1 MRAVLCSRLCSLL
14 IPALLVPALAGCM
27 KTSEKYCATH
37 DDPAHCPPAD
47 GAGGSCQIDDDCT
60 AAATPLCDPA
70 SHTCVGCVSSTDCQN
85 PLPACGAD
93 HVCGGCRAHTDC
105 ASQVCAPD
113 GTCADE
119 ASVAYVSDVNA
130 GGTVCTRAMP
140 CANVDEG
147 HKRNRMY
154 IKVTGTIVD
163 TKTTV
168 LDTDA
173 TILADR
179 GAALRRTGS
188 GAVIEIKANAKVAIY
203 DLEIAQGTGGGSHGV
218 SVPSGTPM
226 LELHRV
232 LIANNAGYGLS
243 ALGGS
248 VVMTQS
254 VIVANATGGVFLS
267 ATNFQLTNNLIVQNG
282 AAATSQ
288 TGGLTL
294 SPGLQTSVFE
304 FNTVADNLSMPVAAS
319 ARGLNCTLAISVANN
334 LFINNKVGPSC
345 TVGYSMY
352 ETGTVVTGTNLAGDP
367 MFKNQDIG
375 SFRAADYYRIGSAS
389 AAKDQADPTATLS
402 TDIDGN
408 ARPQAGRSDIGADEF
423 TP

>member
-1 MRAVLCSRLCSLL
+1 MRAVLLASLL
-14 IPALLVPALAGCM
+14 GLLLAPHLAGCM

-37 DDPAHCPPAD
+37 DDPAHCPPGD
-47 GAGGSCQIDDDCT
+47 GSGGSCQIDDDCT
-60 AAATPLCDPA
+60 AAAMPLCDPA
-70 SHTCVGCVSSTDCQN
+70 SHTCVGCVTSADCQN
-85 PLPACGAD
+85 PLPVCGAD
-93 HVCGGCRAHTDC
+93 HVCGACRAHTDC
-105 ASQVCAPD
+105 ASLACAPD

-130 GGTVCTRAMP
+130 GGTDCTRALP
-140 CANVDEG
+140 CATVDEG
-147 HKRNRMY
+147 HKRNRTY

-173 TILADR
+173 TILADH

-188 GAVIEIKANAKVAIY
+188 GPVIEIKASAKVAIY
-203 DLEIAQGTGGGSHGV
+203 DLEIAQGTGGGSHGI
-218 SVPSGTPM
+218 SVPSGTPTI
-226 LELHRV
+226 ELHRV
-232 LIANNAGYGLS
+232 LLANNAGYGIS
-243 ALGGS
+243 ALAGS
-248 VVMTQS
+248 VVMSQS
-254 VIVANATGGVFLS
+254 VIVSNATGGVFLS
-267 ATNFQLTNNLIVQNG
+267 ATNFRLTNNLVVQNG

-294 SPGLQTSVFE
+294 SPGPQTSVFE
-304 FNTVADNLSMPVAAS
+304 FNTVADNLSMPVAAP
-319 ARGLNCTLAISVANN
+319 ARGLNCTLAIAVANN

-345 TVGYSMY
+345 TVSYSMY

-367 MFKNQDIG
+367 MFRNQAIG
-375 SFRAADYYRIGSAS
+375 SFRAADYYRISSTS
-389 AAKDQADPTATLS
+389 AAKDQADPAATLT